1 MLKNENK
8 KFSYIN
14 PSFNQT
20 NTSHFDSTNYNFR
33 TISSDMKKYNP
44 SSTLPAF
51 SDFKGFYNKKF
62 NLTNYKIERENSRS
76 RSRSPE
82 RIYQEHKPRG
92 NGIPTDAL
100 DRIIY
105 LGNILKKDTFQKYY
119 STRPQRKTAE
129 INEVCDYIIK
139 FRKTHSELE
148 SAMMAFYF
156 VCHEIKYDGNYFQLI
171 NSENNVIKKQ
181 KKIKNL
187 RVSQK
192 PENVFKKGRALSTG
206 FTNLFELLLKKME
219 IKYKHIEG
227 YCKLI
232 PSNNIVHTSSLLFPN
247 LKIQVKNSNNNRNE
261 KNNFTTR
268 YNTSKNN
275 LNSKIKTFKS
285 TMNLTKRK
293 NTENDEN
300 NLPINHCWNAIYIR
314 GEWYFVDTLLG
325 SGGIA
330 GEKIDSVN
338 NPNDKK
344 FCEDSD
350 IFFNPF
356 YFMPLPKYLI
366 MTHRPKEDIWQFV
379 DKTMTP
385 TQFVN
390 KNYPDI
396 AQFYRGVYQYNVE
409 LLTHKYPIIDMNIKD
424 NLTIELRLKKAVLQ
438 SDLFDINGKTKIGDV
453 KYSYA
458 EAKNIFIFEPS
469 FPSSGEYL
477 IKVKCRSLTSTDL
490 IYWPLIDYVVKAHG
504 KLVGFSHF
512 DKYKK
517 VKTIENKDLFDK
529 KQTMSMTLPK
539 LNATQIINRPKIIS
553 DYSNFLHSRFN
564 KKICYDNEGFFLIEP
579 RIPYL
584 KKGNIVKFKVVVK
597 GANNV
602 TLLDGNHWF
611 SLKKIDKD
619 TFEGEKNI
627 KTDNVSICCLKG
639 RNIFTEVYKF
649 KFAKEKSVDTKFF
662 MAKLLKNKQKLK
674 I

>member
-356 YFMPLPKYLI
+356 YFMHLPKYLI